1 MKPNKYD
8 KYVFLICLLIF
19 LYSFFVVGYE
29 PISRSDRIQE
39 VLGKGKIPDNRLLT
53 GDPREIVSL
62 EYPSSLVI
70 APFIAVLYL
79 CFMVFKKELY
89 PVNHHFMMRQY
100 YMLKKRFKERR
111 RNP

>member
-19 LYSFFVVGYE
+19 LYSFFVIGYE
-29 PISRSDRIQE
+29 PVSRADRIQE
-39 VLGKGKIPDNRLLT
+39 MLSKGKIPSNRLLT

-62 EYPSSLVI
+62 EYPSSILI

-79 CFMVFKKELY
+79 CFMVFKRDLM
-89 PVNHHFMMRQY
+89 PVNHHWIIRHFYMM
-100 YMLKKRFKERR
+100 KKRFKKRIN
-111 RNP
+111 NP